1 MREIVIHLGPPKTGS
16 SAIQTALHGYR
27 DATTRYASF
36 KESNHSRPIV
46 TIFSKKGKS
55 HRFYKDYG
63 FIEEEI
69 AELKKI
75 YKAQLEFDLN
85 DAYLERLIISG
96 EGIFSLE
103 ADEIKEM
110 LNFFKSRNWRCKIF
124 LFARN
129 PIDLIASR
137 VNQNIK
143 KGRNDKHFS
152 IHFKKNLSRFIENL
166 GPQNINVFDY
176 SNLVQNN
183 NNIVD
188 FVSKFLNISVK
199 TNTIVNES
207 SSLEATA
214 IAYKLNITP
223 INFIGN
229 PNRIKA
235 RQKIVNEAR
244 LYFSLNK
251 GFKKPDPLIFTGL
264 AKKETVEE
272 YCKWLTDSFSIRYN
286 FNVYDY
292 KEQNLYK
299 YFNNALSRIPE
310 LLKDFF
316 LHFQVNYDT
325 SISMDKN
332 FTNLF
337 VNQIEKF
344 PTSISNEYLHLYNS
358 LSEYNK
364 KLKIKNL
371 NFNRRIVFYGSFVRI
386 LKSIILKLKIIFLKI

>member
-1 MREIVIHLGPPKTGS
+1 
-16 SAIQTALHGYR
+16 
-27 DATTRYASF
+27 
-36 KESNHSRPIV
+36 
-46 TIFSKKGKS
+46 
-55 HRFYKDYG
+55 
-63 FIEEEI
+63 
-69 AELKKI
+69 
-75 YKAQLEFDLN
+75 
-85 DAYLERLIISG
+85 
-96 EGIFSLE
+96 
-103 ADEIKEM
+103 M

-207 SSLEATA
+207 ISLEATA
-214 IAYKLNITP
+214 VAYKLNITP

-251 GFKKPDPLIFTGL
+251 GFKKPDP
-264 AKKETVEE
+264 
-272 YCKWLTDSFSIRYN
+272 
-286 FNVYDY
+286 
-292 KEQNLYK
+292 
-299 YFNNALSRIPE
+299 
-310 LLKDFF
+310 
-316 LHFQVNYDT
+316 
-325 SISMDKN
+325 
-332 FTNLF
+332 
-337 VNQIEKF
+337 
-344 PTSISNEYLHLYNS
+344 
-358 LSEYNK
+358 
-364 KLKIKNL
+364 
-371 NFNRRIVFYGSFVRI
+371 
-386 LKSIILKLKIIFLKI
+386 